1 MLSREDF
8 KKLYNYKARKYSL
21 PPFEE
26 IDNEFEIYDLFVSRR
41 VPPTY
46 IIKNTQRFIVERF
59 WGAINFLHNFLFP
72 NQQSLILMEESQKF
86 TEEEKDQISGL
97 VKKLTIIARKGTA
110 VEIKNDEKENAEYIN
125 ELYGEWLKAKKGI
138 VEIADKNLAKW
149 KSEPKS
155 EKGQYFG

>member
-86 TEEEKDQISGL
+86 TEEEKEQISEL
-97 VKKLTIIARKGTA
+97 MKKLTIIARKGA
-110 VEIKNDEKENAEYIN
+110 AIDIKNNEKEIAGYIN
-125 ELYGEWLKAKKGI
+125 ELYKEWLNLKKDI
-138 VEIADKNLAKW
+138 TEIADKNLAKW
-149 KSEPKS
+149 KSESKS
-155 EKGQYFG
+155 EKRDYYG